1 MNGCELTY
9 RFDLDNYTSL
19 RKQVQFYATVQNPS
33 FVVYW
38 DANLALD
45 VNISQP
51 ELST

>member
-1 MNGCELTY
+1 MNGRELTY

-19 RKQVQFYATVQNPS
+19 HKQVQFYATVQNPS